1 MAAPPL
7 VGVASQA
14 PLFSWLSYQESCKAK
29 LRGFALK
36 YIENYY
42 LKYIENY

>member
-7 VGVASQA
+7 VGEASQA

-36 YIENYY
+36 YIENY
-42 LKYIENY
+42 